1 MVDTGNYRRGPDS
14 VVLSDERIGAL
25 YGRRVVPIR
34 LNREVVHKDGNRKAK
49 FRYNHKLNC
58 WQSGKSLIP

>member
-1 MVDTGNYRRGPDS
+1 LVDTGNYRRGPDS

-34 LNREVVHKDGNRKAK
+34 LNREVVCKDCKRKAK
-49 FRYNHKLNC
+49 VHHNHKSNC
-58 WQSGKSLIP
+58 